1 MQLLL
6 NSSVTTFPCKF
17 GRFDLNFVLQKKAK
31 ISKYRTATKK
41 QLLYSSVE
49 TDTECFEE
57 KIAKFSI
64 AQFAKEE
71 HRKKRESC
79 ISCQEVDKDN
89 FTHRQKNKE
98 RGQKGRLVNI

>member
-1 MQLLL
+1 MLSFSIAASLGFSVLDAVETSLYVGKIKKRPWSVSMQPLL

-31 ISKYRTATKK
+31 ISKHRTATKK

-64 AQFAKEE
+64 A
-71 HRKKRESC
+71 
-79 ISCQEVDKDN
+79 
-89 FTHRQKNKE
+89 
-98 RGQKGRLVNI
+98 